1 MGFIHLVAAM
11 GTLMFYGI
19 LSPDNEYDNYTTNY
33 YLTRIA
39 LVILAGAVVAFAI
52 RAVFFLGDD
61 SYF

>member
-11 GTLMFYGI
+11 GALMFYGI

-33 YLTRIA
+33 YVIRIA
-39 LVILAGAVVAFAI
+39 LVVLAGAVVAFAI